1 MLIGFRFLVFIFV
14 VTAVAIVCI
23 AWVDLDPNSKMSPT
37 FAYPHVKSN
46 ICIQCDLCM
55 KTSSL
60 IKSRI
65 HCLTMCAVVNVDY
78 QVGSHRTPLDRM
90 RIKKHTFVLFL
101 NCLAY

>member
-1 MLIGFRFLVFIFV
+1 
-14 VTAVAIVCI
+14 
-23 AWVDLDPNSKMSPT
+23 
-37 FAYPHVKSN
+37 
-46 ICIQCDLCM
+46 M

-60 IKSRI
+60 IKSQ
-65 HCLTMCAVVNVDY
+65 TMCAVVNVDY